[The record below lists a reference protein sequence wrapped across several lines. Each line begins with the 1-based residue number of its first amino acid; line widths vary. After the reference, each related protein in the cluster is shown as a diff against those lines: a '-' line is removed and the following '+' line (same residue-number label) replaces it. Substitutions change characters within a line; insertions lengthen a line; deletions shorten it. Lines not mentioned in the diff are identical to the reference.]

1 MTKNSM
7 RDSYL
12 HGTQLAKLHA
22 RWYKQKLWQL
32 AWKMAKRENIHDQW
46 FKFHERWLT
55 KWFKLSWDT
64 AQTAYMADSS
74 NSHEREIVSN
84 TFPGISEELNV
95 LLKTSVTL

>member
-55 KWFKLSWDT
+55 KNGSNFHG
-64 AQTAYMADSS
+64 TAYMADSS
-74 NSHEREIVSN
+74 NSHQREIVSN